1 MKVYL
6 HWDMEG
12 TSGLFEREQTW
23 YWEPGV
29 RKEVAEAGRQLLMAD
44 VNSAVKA
51 ALDAGAEAVIVC
63 DTHGGG
69 GNIRIPEMLT
79 DPRVTYHGRSRA
91 PHGAGQRWMPGL
103 DTADVLMLPGHH
115 AKAGTPGAFLPHT
128 WQLDWA
134 DFQINGQ
141 SVGEMGIEA
150 CYAGYWD
157 VPTVMMQGDETAC
170 REAEAFF
177 PGVVTAAVKR
187 PESRDFCSGPDAVSA
202 RRLTAE
208 KISEAI
214 ARARTDRPA
223 PYKPTTPVRVT
234 IRTWTAEAAEKT
246 GRRTGPETRR
256 VDDFTVE
263 RIVPRQC
270 DIVKWVANA
279 GLE

>member
-1 MKVYL
+1 MKVFM

-12 TSGLFEREQTW
+12 ASGIFTREQTW
-23 YWEPGV
+23 YFEPGARPHV
-29 RKEVAEAGRQLLMAD
+29 VEEGRRLLMAD
-44 VNSAVKA
+44 VNSAVMA

-63 DTHGGG
+63 DTHTGG
-69 GNIRIPEMLT
+69 GNIRVPEMLT

-91 PHGAGQRWMPGL
+91 PHGKGMRWMPGL

-115 AKAGTPGAFLPHT
+115 TKAGTAGAFLPHT

-150 CYAGYWD
+150 CYAGYWG
-157 VPTVMMQGDETAC
+157 VPTVMMQGDEAAC

-187 PESRDFCSGPDAVSA
+187 AESYDLCSGLDAEAA

-208 KISEAI
+208 KVAEAI
-214 ARARTDRPA
+214 AKARAARPA
-223 PYKPTTPVRVT
+223 PYRPALPMRVT
-234 IRTWTAEAAEKT
+234 IRMTSEAAAEKAAQIPGAT
-246 GRRTGPETRR
+246 RLDARTIERL
-256 VDDFTVE
+256 VE
-263 RIVPRQC
+263 RQC
-270 DIVKWVANA
+270 DVVQWIAKA